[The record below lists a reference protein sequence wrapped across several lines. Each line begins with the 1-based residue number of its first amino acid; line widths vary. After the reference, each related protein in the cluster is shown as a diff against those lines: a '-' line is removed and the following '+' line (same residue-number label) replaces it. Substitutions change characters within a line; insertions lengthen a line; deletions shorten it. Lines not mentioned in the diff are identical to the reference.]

1 MRTALPTPTTRPPAT
16 SAAAPRRSTLAEILA
31 AVRSGAS
38 GAPEV
43 ARRTGLDPEMVEA
56 GLATLAST
64 GLVRPLTGSG
74 CPPNA
79 CGGCALVSGCATLG
93 AR

>member
-1 MRTALPTPTTRPPAT
+1 MRTALHTPTTRAPHPN
-16 SAAAPRRSTLAEILA
+16 AAANRRSSLAEILA
-31 AVRSGAS
+31 EVRSGAS

-43 ARRTGLDPEMVEA
+43 ARRTGLDPDTVEA